1 MLSENQFRIIE
12 YLFNSNGSDV
22 SLEELK
28 RNGIVNS
35 FRDIDCLTKDG
46 YDHAVVKMGYN
57 ETNYKFRLSSK
68 GISAYH
74 SYLIA
79 RSESEAKRTIEAER
93 LELERRNAKINEAQ
107 NRKSTIALWISFA
120 SLLVS
125 VIAVLWTAI
134 K

>member
-1 MLSENQFRIIE
+1 MLSEKQFRIIE

-28 RNGIVNS
+28 RNGIVDS

-74 SYLIA
+74 SYLIS
-79 RSESEAKRTIEAER
+79 RSESEAKRTVEAER
-93 LELERRNAKINEAQ
+93 LELERSNAKINEAQ

-125 VIAVLWTAI
+125 AIAVFWTAI